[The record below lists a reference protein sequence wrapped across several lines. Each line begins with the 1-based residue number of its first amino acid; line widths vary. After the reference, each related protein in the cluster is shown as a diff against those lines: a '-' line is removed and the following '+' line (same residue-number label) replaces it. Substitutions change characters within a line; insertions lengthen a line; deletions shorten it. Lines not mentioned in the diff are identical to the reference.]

1 MDMNIADDAN
11 TESVIS
17 VHYKVDRLNGWLA
30 FEHIESKDKT
40 QLNDIEALLQRLQI
54 VSSYLCVFW
63 STSSMTIAKLYFLRK
78 RINGSVS
85 RLYGTFSPI
94 PKD

>member
-40 QLNDIEALLQRLQI
+40 QLNDIEALLHACK
-54 VSSYLCVFW
+54 S
-63 STSSMTIAKLYFLRK
+63 
-78 RINGSVS
+78 
-85 RLYGTFSPI
+85 
-94 PKD
+94 

>member
-40 QLNDIEALLQRLQI
+40 QLNDIEAFNKLNDDCQ
-54 VSSYLCVFW
+54 VVFL
-63 STSSMTIAKLYFLRK
+63 TK
-78 RINGSVS
+78 
-85 RLYGTFSPI
+85 
-94 PKD
+94 KD